1 MKRFAIGILLAA
13 GTAAVFLFVGVTR
26 TSEYRRLVE
35 AGDTALGQ
43 DDTFLAIE
51 AFSGAIALRGDS
63 MLAHLKRGQTYQR
76 HGDLETAR
84 RDLTR
89 ATTLDPAATRPLEA
103 LGDVSYGLGRHEDAA
118 LHYAAYV
125 ALDDQTPR
133 VLYKL
138 ALAHHHVGR
147 AALAI
152 PLLRQVIELAPEMP
166 EAHYLLGLA
175 LRDQDRHE
183 EAIDALRQ
191 AVALLPGFTTA
202 REALGALLGV
212 AGHPNDRV
220 EQLEA
225 LAALDPD
232 TSQRDV
238 DLALAYA
245 GVGRTD
251 MAVLSLGRASE
262 EHPEEAQVYAAL
274 GRVWLDI
281 ARTADDRIAL
291 TKAIGALQSI
301 PQATASSEALTLL
314 ARALLL
320 AGEREEAV
328 VLLEL
333 ATGRYP
339 LDPSAFLELADLVDQ
354 EGDLLRAR
362 RLLVAHD
369 TVTAHG
375 PHTQRLAQLLR
386 IADLSIRLDD
396 HADAALRFEM
406 AVGLGSPTPAL
417 LVRLAN
423 AQWRGGF
430 PTAARSVVTD
440 GLVQHPD
447 DSALLALHRRFE

>member
-1 MKRFAIGILLAA
+1 MKRFAIGMLLAA
-13 GTAAVFLFVGVTR
+13 GMAAVFVFVGITR

-35 AGDTALGQ
+35 AGDTALDQ

-76 HGDLETAR
+76 RGDLEAAR

-89 ATTLDPAATRPLEA
+89 ANALDPAATRPLEV
-103 LGDVSYGLGRHEDAA
+103 LGDVSFGLGRHEDAA
-118 LHYAAYV
+118 LHYAGYV

-138 ALAHHHVGR
+138 ALAHHSAGR

-152 PLLRQVIELAPEMP
+152 PLLRQVIKLAPEMP

-175 LRDQDRHE
+175 LRDQDRQD

-191 AVALLPGFTTA
+191 AVALSPGFTTA

-212 AGHPNDRV
+212 AGHPNDRI

-225 LAALDPD
+225 LAALDPN

-238 DLALAYA
+238 DLGLAYA
-245 GVGRTD
+245 GVDRTD

-262 EHPEEAQVYAAL
+262 EHPEEAHVYAAL

-281 ARTADDRIAL
+281 ARTTDDRTAL
-291 TKAIGALQSI
+291 TKSIGALQSI

-320 AGEREEAV
+320 AGELKEAV

-333 ATGRYP
+333 ATVRYP
-339 LDPSAFLELADLVDQ
+339 LDPSAFAELADLVEQ
-354 EGDLLRAR
+354 AGDLPRAR
-362 RLLVAHD
+362 QLLVAHD
-369 TVTAHG
+369 TLTAHVPG
-375 PHTQRLAQLLR
+375 ARRLAR
-386 IADLSIRLDD
+386 
-396 HADAALRFEM
+396 
-406 AVGLGSPTPAL
+406 
-417 LVRLAN
+417 VR
-423 AQWRGGF
+423 
-430 PTAARSVVTD
+430 
-440 GLVQHPD
+440 
-447 DSALLALHRRFE
+447 

>member
-1 MKRFAIGILLAA
+1 MKRFAIGMLLAA
-13 GTAAVFLFVGVTR
+13 GMAAVFVFVGITR

-35 AGDTALGQ
+35 AGDTALDQ

-76 HGDLETAR
+76 RGDLEAAR

-89 ATTLDPAATRPLEA
+89 ANALDPAATRLLEV
-103 LGDVSYGLGRHEDAA
+103 LGDVSFGLGRHEDAA
-118 LHYAAYV
+118 VHYAAYV
-125 ALDDQTPR
+125 ALDDQTSR

-138 ALAHHHVGR
+138 ALAHHSVGR

-166 EAHYLLGLA
+166 EAPYLLGLA
-175 LRDQDRHE
+175 LRDQDRQD

-191 AVALLPGFTTA
+191 AVALSPGFTTA

-212 AGHPNDRV
+212 AGHPNDRI

-225 LAALDPD
+225 LAALDPN

-238 DLALAYA
+238 DLGLAYA
-245 GVGRTD
+245 GVNRTD

-262 EHPEEAQVYAAL
+262 EHPEEAHVYAAL

-281 ARTADDRIAL
+281 ARTTDDRTAL
-291 TKAIGALQSI
+291 TKSIGALQSI

-320 AGEREEAV
+320 AGELEEAV

-333 ATGRYP
+333 ATVRYP
-339 LDPSAFLELADLVDQ
+339 LDPSAFAELADLVEQ
-354 EGDLLRAR
+354 AGDLPRARQLLVVHDTLTAHVPGAR
-362 RLLVAHD
+362 RLA
-369 TVTAHG
+369 
-375 PHTQRLAQLLR
+375 R
-386 IADLSIRLDD
+386 
-396 HADAALRFEM
+396 
-406 AVGLGSPTPAL
+406 
-417 LVRLAN
+417 VR
-423 AQWRGGF
+423 
-430 PTAARSVVTD
+430 
-440 GLVQHPD
+440 
-447 DSALLALHRRFE
+447 

>member
-1 MKRFAIGILLAA
+1 MKRFAIGMLLAA
-13 GTAAVFLFVGVTR
+13 GMAAVFVFVGITR

-35 AGDTALGQ
+35 AGDTALDQ

-76 HGDLETAR
+76 RGDLEAAR

-89 ATTLDPAATRPLEA
+89 ANALDPAATRPLEV
-103 LGDVSYGLGRHEDAA
+103 LGDVSFGLGRHEDAA

-125 ALDDQTPR
+125 ALDDQTSR

-138 ALAHHHVGR
+138 ALAHHSVGR

-152 PLLRQVIELAPEMP
+152 PLLRQVIKLAPEMP

-175 LRDQDRHE
+175 LRDQDRQD

-191 AVALLPGFTTA
+191 AVALSPGFTTA

-212 AGHPNDRV
+212 AGHPNDRI

-225 LAALDPD
+225 LAALDPN

-238 DLALAYA
+238 DLGLAYA
-245 GVGRTD
+245 GVDRTD

-262 EHPEEAQVYAAL
+262 EHPEEAHVYAAL

-281 ARTADDRIAL
+281 ARTTDDRTAL
-291 TKAIGALQSI
+291 TKSIGALQSI

-320 AGEREEAV
+320 AGELKEAV

-333 ATGRYP
+333 ATVRYP
-339 LDPSAFLELADLVDQ
+339 LDPSAFAELADLVEQ
-354 EGDLLRAR
+354 AGDLPRAR
-362 RLLVAHD
+362 QLLVAHD
-369 TVTAHG
+369 TLTAHVPG
-375 PHTQRLAQLLR
+375 ARRLAR
-386 IADLSIRLDD
+386 
-396 HADAALRFEM
+396 
-406 AVGLGSPTPAL
+406 
-417 LVRLAN
+417 VR
-423 AQWRGGF
+423 
-430 PTAARSVVTD
+430 
-440 GLVQHPD
+440 
-447 DSALLALHRRFE
+447 